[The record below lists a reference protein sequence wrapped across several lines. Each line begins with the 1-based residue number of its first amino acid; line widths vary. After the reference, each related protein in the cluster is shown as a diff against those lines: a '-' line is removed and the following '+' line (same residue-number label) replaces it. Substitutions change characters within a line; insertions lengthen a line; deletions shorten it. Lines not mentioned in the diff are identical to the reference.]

1 MARWARPRIESGQ
14 EGRKEFLCFLLSLSQ
29 KRRKGWDQETEIDR
43 EGNMENQMEER
54 E

>member
-1 MARWARPRIESGQ
+1 MARWARPRMESGQ

-29 KRRKGWDQETEIDR
+29 KRRKGWDQETEI
-43 EGNMENQMEER
+43 EKETENQMEER